1 MMAEF
6 DWLFFTE
13 VLVGGLLS
21 GVMYSLVA
29 IGFVLI
35 YKTSGV
41 LNFSQGA
48 LLLFAALTFVSLVE
62 RGVPFAIA
70 FVITFAIMV
79 VLGVT
84 IERAVLRPLTN
95 KPPITLFMATLG
107 LSYIIE
113 GAAQLLWGTQVH
125 GLDLGIEDIPF
136 DVGGVFIS
144 QFDTFAALV
153 AAGMVS
159 ILSAFFRYT
168 RIGLGFRAVA
178 DDQFAALAVGLKLP
192 WICASVWAAAG
203 LVALVAGLLWGAR
216 LGVQFS
222 LSLVVLKALP
232 VLVLGGFDSI
242 VGAIIGGL
250 VIGASEKLAEVYIGE
265 YFGGGIEGWFAY
277 VVALAFLL
285 IRPSGLFGQK
295 LVERV

>member
-1 MMAEF
+1 MDAF
-6 DWLFFTE
+6 RFFNE
-13 VLVGGLLS
+13 VLAGGLLS

-41 LNFSQGA
+41 LNFAQGSQ
-48 LLLFAALTFVSLVE
+48 LLFAALTFVSLKE
-62 RGVPFAIA
+62 HGVPIWAA
-70 FVITFAIMV
+70 FLFTLVAMTL
-79 VLGVT
+79 LGIL
-84 IERAVLRPLTN
+84 IERIVLRPLVN
-95 KPPITLFMATLG
+95 QPPITLFMATLG
-107 LSYIIE
+107 LSYVIE

-125 GLDLGIEDIPF
+125 GLDLGIDDTPLDIS
-136 DVGGVFIS
+136 GVFIS
-144 QFDTFAALV
+144 TFDLFAAAV
-153 AAGMVS
+153 AASMVAV
-159 ILSAFFRYT
+159 LSAFFRYT
-168 RIGLGFRAVA
+168 RVGLAFRAVA
-178 DDQFAALAVGLKLP
+178 EDQLAALAVGLRLP
-192 WICASVWAAAG
+192 HIWAAVWAASG

-242 VGAIIGGL
+242 AGAIVGGL
-250 VIGASEKLAEVYIGE
+250 IIGATEKLSEVYIGV

-277 VVALAFLL
+277 VAALIFLL
-285 IRPSGLFGQK
+285 IRPAGLFGQR

>member
-1 MMAEF
+1 MAEF

-62 RGVPFAIA
+62 RGVPFSVA

-144 QFDTFAALV
+144 QFDIFAALV
-153 AAGMVS
+153 AAGMVA

-192 WICASVWAAAG
+192 WIWASVWAAAG